1 MWVCNFLLVLFSCEI
16 ASSQT
21 LLMPSGHSSAQ
32 GQLTV
37 TATVVC
43 SARVVWDE
51 KGTPQ
56 IVLANCP
63 DPADNVSELKMVV
76 LQDSQKRQQKSKA
89 HHLKAALYKS
99 RIKRVRTDVHFQSN
113 RGAAEGSLPA
123 RPPNARFTRGKQ
135 SIKRTV
141 PLQSR
146 YRK

>member
-1 MWVCNFLLVLFSCEI
+1 MWVCGFLLVLFSCEI

-32 GQLTV
+32 GLLTV

-51 KGTPQ
+51 KSTPH

-76 LQDSQKRQQKSKA
+76 LPDAEKRQQKSKA
-89 HHLKAALYKS
+89 HHLNAALYKS
-99 RIKRVRTDVHFQSN
+99 RMKRVRTDVHFQSN
-113 RGAAEGSLPA
+113 GDAAEGSLPH
-123 RPPNARFTRGKQ
+123 RDPNARFTRGTQ
-135 SIKRTV
+135 SIKSTV

-146 YRK
+146 YRE